1 MTITRS
7 FGTVFTFGNAGGP
20 PRSWYA
26 GKDGIQR
33 WSDNDQ
39 PVVGDADFIAAMSIG
54 IPHMAPRGLD
64 EMAALET
71 SEGILALQSDNSDIA
86 VSESAIYSLTPAML
100 AEGDLTEQRR

>member
-7 FGTVFTFGNAGGP
+7 FGTNFTFPGGAA
-20 PRSWYA
+20 RSWYA

-33 WSDNDQ
+33 WADNGQ
-39 PVVGDADFIAAMSIG
+39 PVGADTDFIAAMSADLPPI
-54 IPHMAPRGLD
+54 HAPRPLD

-86 VSESAIYSLTPAML
+86 VSESALYPGETK
-100 AEGDLTEQRR
+100 